1 MTTSHLR
8 RTPLHRAL
16 HRPNLILGGERELV
30 LISAILCGGVA
41 VSGLNLVSTGI
52 GVCVWLV
59 SVALLQMMAKVDAH
73 LSKIYL
79 RYLRYRPYY
88 PARTRLS
95 PME

>member
-1 MTTSHLR
+1 MDRFGRYHERLVATWRSRDNPADFSHGL
-8 RTPLHRAL
+8 
-16 HRPNLILGGERELV
+16 
-30 LISAILCGGVA
+30 
-41 VSGLNLVSTGI
+41 GLNLVSTGI